1 MMFVGKGC
9 PSSLF
14 RAPSSPFPPT
24 LPVCPKCHKMIS
36 ERKWQRHQ
44 ERCGVHHR
52 NRPPSGLYVPS
63 ATPPWEGTQ
72 TGILVNQGSRRSKSS
87 RKTAYLVV
95 AVVVV
100 ILLALLLLA
109 SLGA

>member
-1 MMFVGKGC
+1 M
-9 PSSLF
+9 
-14 RAPSSPFPPT
+14 
-24 LPVCPKCHKMIS
+24 PVCPKCHKMVS

-72 TGILVNQGSRRSKSS
+72 RGILVNQGSTRSKSS

-100 ILLALLLLA
+100 IILALLLLA